1 MKRLSIIALMM
12 FFSHSALAGG
22 ALSELELKEKAQA
35 FINAKNARQ
44 QPGSTEQDVDD
55 FISLLADDFV
65 DEHVKFKVT
74 VTDKSELRQGM
85 VAKLK
90 DKIYFSNVKIEEMMI
105 GRNVVFVKFTE
116 HAKGKP
122 AHLDRAIE
130 YTATNIISLEF
141 NEDGLIKHIRR
152 HHGL

>member
-1 MKRLSIIALMM
+1 MKRFSIIPLMI
-12 FFSHSALAGG
+12 FFSHSAFAGG
-22 ALSELELKEKAQA
+22 ALSEAELKTKAQA

-44 QPGSTEQDVDD
+44 QPDSTEQDVDYL
-55 FISLLADDFV
+55 ISLLADDFV

-74 VTDKSELRQGM
+74 VSDKSELRQGM

-90 DKIYFSNVKIEEMMI
+90 DKIYFSNIKIEEMMI

-122 AHLDRAIE
+122 AHLDRVIE
-130 YTATNIISLEF
+130 YTASNIMSLEF

-152 HHGL
+152 YHGL